1 MKTYKTVSGLLLG
14 AFALLMGACGGG
26 TTLDKEEAT
35 GVMQAAL
42 TASQSAS
49 TKVESGLSGAG
60 AAEVSIELTEDH
72 FKAEGKVTS
81 PDGGTAAVS
90 GEGTKTSDG
99 YEADLSITFDN
110 WKVKEKNLVLTG
122 ELEMSASTVTDGT
135 TTTVEAKYSGELEV
149 SGSTNGTVVFDFTVQ
164 SKVSP
169 TGVCVKSVGEVGGS
183 SITVTAG
190 EGC

>member
-1 MKTYKTVSGLLLG
+1 VKIHKTVSGLLLG
-14 AFALLMGACGGG
+14 AFALVMGACGGGG

-49 TKVESGLSGAG
+49 TKLESGLSGSG
-60 AAEVSIELTEDH
+60 AAEVSVELTADH
-72 FKAEGKVTS
+72 FKVDGKVIS

-90 GEGTKTSDG
+90 GEGNKTSDG
-99 YEADLSITFDN
+99 YEAELSIFFDN
-110 WKVKEKNLVLTG
+110 WKVQEKGLVLSG
-122 ELEMSASTVTDGT
+122 ELEMSASTVTDGA
-135 TTTVEAKYSGELEV
+135 TTTVEARYSGELEV
-149 SGSTNGTVVFDFTVQ
+149 SGSTEGTVVFDFSVK

-169 TGVCVKSVGEVGGS
+169 TGICVSAVGEVGGA
-183 SITVTAG
+183 SIDSA

>member
-1 MKTYKTVSGLLLG
+1 MKTYKAVSGLLLG
-14 AFALLMGACGGG
+14 AFALLIGACSGGG
-26 TTLDKEEAT
+26 TTLNKEEAT

-60 AAEVSIELTEDH
+60 AAEVSVEVTADH
-72 FKAEGKVTS
+72 FKADGKVTS

-99 YEADLSITFDN
+99 YEAELSITFDN
-110 WKVKEKNLVLTG
+110 WKVQEKNLVLSG
-122 ELEMSASTVTDGT
+122 ELDFTASVVTEGT

-149 SGSTNGTVVFDFTVQ
+149 SGSTNGTVVFDLSIKSEASLTHSCVRTVG
-164 SKVSP
+164 
-169 TGVCVKSVGEVGGS
+169 TVGGAS
-183 SITVTAG
+183 FDAT